1 MQALVKYLLIFI
13 FLVFENSNA
22 MIFSDADSA
31 SGSTDQDSIVEEI
44 FIDAWWDALKK
55 FFCDDVIMIPL
66 ILKNMLIA
74 KGFNS
79 SDIAI
84 ETVDYSLDIKK
95 DKFSPIVN
103 GIECSLVFI
112 ERENFW
118 NISYFGRSS
127 LCVIWNVLDKYSD
140 IVGFWHNYFSCPQDS
155 LAARYIQ
162 KIYSG
167 MAYAGKISIDN
178 ADDTELREPMF
189 EEKALFVKIF
199 LVVTKAHPALK
210 MIIGDLID

>member
-1 MQALVKYLLIFI
+1 MQALVRFFLIFI
-13 FLVFENSNA
+13 FIACENSSA
-22 MIFSDADSA
+22 MIFTPQESPVEDVD
-31 SGSTDQDSIVEEI
+31 GYSIVEEV
-44 FIDAWWDALKK
+44 FVDAWWDALKK
-55 FFCDDVIMIPL
+55 FFCNDAVIIPL

-74 KGFNS
+74 KGFKS
-79 SDIAI
+79 IDIVA
-84 ETVDYSLDIKK
+84 EPVDYSLEIKK
-95 DKFSPIVN
+95 SAFSPIINETN
-103 GIECSLVFI
+103 GLLVSRECES
-112 ERENFW
+112 FW
-118 NISYFGRSS
+118 NVSGFNKSS
-127 LCVIWNVLDKYSD
+127 LGAIWNVLDKYSD